1 MEKYRPS
8 TNEIV
13 IDYLE
18 DTFTEEELDT
28 LKKLVGEQ
36 NYTIYGHPHRPKHI
50 NGIEELFAHI
60 TVFLP
65 PDLIKEILIGLSI
78 NGGYDC
84 IKMFFVNFW
93 KTVKAKKL
101 AKIQGG
107 KITEEVPPVV
117 HARAGNMSFVIPIE
131 LEEEKFKYFVDKM
144 FSSIDAQTIKETK
157 YAFYEN
163 ENIVFYTQDQIA
175 EKAMREWQEKQRDK

>member
-1 MEKYRPS
+1 MEKYRPA
-8 TNEIV
+8 TNEIF

-18 DTFTEEELDT
+18 NAFTEEELDN
-28 LKKLVGEQ
+28 LAKQVGEH
-36 NYTIYGHPHRPKHI
+36 NYLIYGHPHSPKHI

-60 TVFLP
+60 TIYLP
-65 PDLIKEILIGLSI
+65 HDLIKDILIGLSI
-78 NGGYDC
+78 NGSYDC

-93 KTVKAKKL
+93 RIIKAKKL
-101 AKIQGG
+101 TKIQGG
-107 KITEEVPPVV
+107 KITEGASPVV

-144 FSSIDAQTIKETK
+144 FSSIDTQTIKETK